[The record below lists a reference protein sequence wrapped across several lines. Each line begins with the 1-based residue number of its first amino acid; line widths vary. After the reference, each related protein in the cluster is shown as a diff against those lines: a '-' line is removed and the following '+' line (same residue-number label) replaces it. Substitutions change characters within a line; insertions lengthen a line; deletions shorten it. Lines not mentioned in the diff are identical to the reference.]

1 MRRSYEATALVC
13 GLLASVT
20 ACNKAS
26 RGTVDSAAGVTASP
40 TRGALS
46 FVDVDI
52 GRHVGDDRKVT
63 DKTDDFA
70 PTDTIFASVHTSGR
84 ATKEPLVG
92 RWTFENGN
100 TIAEEVDT
108 VTTSGNAYSAFFIMK
123 RGGLPKGKYT
133 LHVLIN
139 GSEVR
144 TKDATVK

>member
-1 MRRSYEATALVC
+1 MRRSCEVTVLAC
-13 GLLASVT
+13 GLLASLT
-20 ACNKAS
+20 ACNKTP
-26 RGTVDSAAGVTASP
+26 RGNVDSAAGVAGLP

-46 FVDVDI
+46 FIDVEM

-70 PTDTIFASVHTSGR
+70 PTDTIFASVHTSGK

-92 RWTFENGN
+92 RWTFESGN
-100 TIAEEVDT
+100 TVAEEVDT
-108 VTTSGNAYSAFFIMK
+108 VTTSGDAHSAFFIMK

-144 TKDATVK
+144 AKDATVK

>member
-1 MRRSYEATALVC
+1 MRRSYEATALAC
-13 GLLASVT
+13 GLLASV
-20 ACNKAS
+20 ASCNKTP
-26 RGTVDSAAGVTASP
+26 RGTVDSAAGVAASP

-46 FVDVDI
+46 FVDVEL

-70 PTDTIFASVHTSGR
+70 PTDTIYASVHTSGN

-108 VTTSGNAYSAFFIMK
+108 VTTSADAYSAFFIVK

-144 TKDATVK
+144 AKDAAVK

>member
-1 MRRSYEATALVC
+1 MRRSYEATALAC
-13 GLLASVT
+13 GLVVSMA
-20 ACNKAS
+20 ACNKAP
-26 RGTVDSAAGVTASP
+26 RGTVDSAAGVAASP

-46 FVDVDI
+46 FVDVDM

-70 PTDTIFASVHTSGR
+70 PTDTIFASVHTSGK

-100 TIAEEVDT
+100 TVAEEVDT
-108 VTTSGNAYSAFFIMK
+108 VTTSGDAHSAFFIMK

-139 GSEVR
+139 GTEVR
-144 TKDATVK
+144 AKDATVK

>member
-1 MRRSYEATALVC
+1 MRRSYEATALAC
-13 GLLASVT
+13 GLVVSMA
-20 ACNKAS
+20 ACTKAP
-26 RGTVDSAAGVTASP
+26 RGTVDSAAGVAASP

-46 FVDVDI
+46 FVDVDM
-52 GRHVGDDRKVT
+52 GRHVGDDRKVI

-70 PTDTIFASVHTSGR
+70 PTDTIFASVHTSGK

-100 TIAEEVDT
+100 TIAEEIDT
-108 VTTSGNAYSAFFIMK
+108 VTTSGDAFSAFFIMK
-123 RGGLPKGKYT
+123 QGGLPKGKYT

-144 TKDATVK
+144 AKDATVK